1 MLAALL
7 CVALFS
13 SVLVGWGALVE
24 RALFGTGAGS
34 GAAALRWEWPAL
46 GLAGVCALTAVG
58 LFCNLFVPLDARVTL
73 PALAV
78 GALSLFWHRERWLE
92 ALRVRGPEVLA
103 VPALLLAACTAL
115 GLLHGSE
122 YDTGLYHLPV
132 VLWAHESAV
141 PLGLA
146 NLYPAYAN
154 NSAWLVFASMLW
166 VPGLELRGP
175 FCVNMVAFVLV
186 LGALLTEA
194 RTRSRPTAT
203 LALLALAALAF
214 SADRFAVYQG
224 GSPATDA
231 IGLLSI
237 PLALALAPGV
247 ALARGAAQFE
257 RRASL
262 LCLCSA
268 LAVVTKLATLP
279 ALLLFP
285 LAWLARRRSATA
297 SPLPLRAVGVG
308 ALLVGLWM
316 VRSLATSGC
325 LLFPVAQT
333 CTTRLPWGAPE
344 SLTREHAQVLLQWTR
359 GHSTAAGAFGW
370 VRDWL
375 ELISA
380 DRLVVS
386 MTALA
391 LLSSAALLVGLVRRG
406 VRPLLAATAPY
417 AAPLLVSLTGL
428 SLWLVGAPDPR
439 LSYGFIVGAPL
450 CVLAMALASLRLHR
464 VRRAA
469 ARWVRFGSL
478 ASLGVQGVIAAL
490 MLAASPGLQW
500 PEIPDAITG
509 PARAADGTPITL
521 ALEPAGPGAQCWS
534 APQPCTPVLRPGLRV
549 TRLWGRPAFLLR

>member
-7 CVALFS
+7 CVALFL

-24 RALFGTGAGS
+24 RALFEAGTGPDS
-34 GAAALRWEWPAL
+34 AALRWEWPAL
-46 GLAGVCALTAVG
+46 GLAGVCALTALG
-58 LFCNLFVPLDARVTL
+58 LFCNLFMPLDARVTL
-73 PALAV
+73 PVVVV
-78 GALSLFWHRERWLE
+78 GAFSLLWHRERWL
-92 ALRVRGPEVLA
+92 APLRLRGPKALA

-132 VLWAHESAV
+132 VLWAHQSAV

-146 NLYPAYAN
+146 NLYPAYGN

-175 FCVNMVAFVLV
+175 FCVNMVAFVLA
-186 LGALLTEA
+186 LGALLTET
-194 RTRSRPTAT
+194 RTRSRPTST

-214 SADRFAVYQG
+214 STDRFAVYQG

-231 IGLLSI
+231 AGLLLI

-279 ALLLFP
+279 LLLLLP
-285 LAWLARRRSATA
+285 LAWLARRRRTTA
-297 SPLPLRAVGVG
+297 SPLPLRAAFAG
-308 ALLVGLWM
+308 AALVGLWM
-316 VRSLATSGC
+316 ARSVATSGC
-325 LLFPVAQT
+325 LLFPVVQT
-333 CTTRLPWGAPE
+333 CTARLPWSAPE
-344 SLTREHAQVLLQWTR
+344 ALTREHAQVLLQWTR
-359 GHSTAAGAFGW
+359 GHSSAAGTFGW

-375 ELISA
+375 ELVSA
-380 DRLVVS
+380 DRIVVS

-391 LLSSAALLVGLVRRG
+391 LLSSAALLVELLRSGG
-406 VRPLLAATAPY
+406 RPLLVALAPY
-417 AAPLLVSLTGL
+417 AGPLLVSLAGL
-428 SLWLVGAPDPR
+428 ALWLVGAPDPR

-450 CVLAMALASLRLHR
+450 CLLAMALAGLRLRR

-469 ARWVRFGSL
+469 ARWVRFASL
-478 ASLGVQGVIAAL
+478 ASLGMQGLVAAL
-490 MLAASPGLQW
+490 MLAASPGLSW
-500 PEIPDAITG
+500 PEIPDAIVG

-534 APQPCTPVLRPGLRV
+534 APQPCTPALRPGLRV
-549 TRLWGRPAFLLR
+549 TRLLGRPAFLLR